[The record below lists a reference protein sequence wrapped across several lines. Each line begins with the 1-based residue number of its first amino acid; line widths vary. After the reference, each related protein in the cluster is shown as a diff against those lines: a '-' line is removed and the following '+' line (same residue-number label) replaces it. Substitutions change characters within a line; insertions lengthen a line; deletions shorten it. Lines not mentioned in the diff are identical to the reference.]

1 MIFYYPVPSA
11 RIPAM
16 NLGGRS
22 TMRISGMGEK
32 SVVVCIRR
40 LPALVSILLASAVQ
54 AFPCDQPIM
63 ISNWSF
69 CATANVSD
77 EGGDADWKIVP
88 AWTREKAISAYFGND
103 PRLLANHGLCNAK
116 FHRVVLCQP
125 GWQTGNPDECS
136 YLVCSGY
143 YSSLVGKEERED
155 YLRDHPTAQ

>member
-1 MIFYYPVPSA
+1 MRKFGMREKGAMIY
-11 RIPAM
+11 
-16 NLGGRS
+16 GQ
-22 TMRISGMGEK
+22 
-32 SVVVCIRR
+32 R
-40 LPALVSILLASAVQ
+40 LLALVSILLGSTVQ
-54 AFPCDQPIM
+54 AFACDQPVV

-69 CATANVSD
+69 CATGNVSA
-77 EGGDADWKIVP
+77 EGGAADWKVVP

-143 YSSLVGKEERED
+143 YSSLFGKEEREA
-155 YLRDHPTAQ
+155 YERDFPAEQ

>member
-1 MIFYYPVPSA
+1 MRKFGMKEKG
-11 RIPAM
+11 AM
-16 NLGGRS
+16 VHGQ
-22 TMRISGMGEK
+22 
-32 SVVVCIRR
+32 R
-40 LPALVSILLASAVQ
+40 LLALVSILLGSAVQ
-54 AFPCDQPIM
+54 AFACDQPVV

-69 CATANVSD
+69 CATGNVSA
-77 EGGDADWKIVP
+77 EGGAADWKIVP

-143 YSSLVGKEERED
+143 YSSLFGKEEREA
-155 YLRDHPTAQ
+155 YERDFPAEQ

>member
-1 MIFYYPVPSA
+1 MRKFGMKEKGAMIY
-11 RIPAM
+11 
-16 NLGGRS
+16 GQ
-22 TMRISGMGEK
+22 
-32 SVVVCIRR
+32 R
-40 LPALVSILLASAVQ
+40 LLALVSILLGSAVQ
-54 AFPCDQPIM
+54 AFACDQPVV

-69 CATANVSD
+69 CATGNVSA
-77 EGGDADWKIVP
+77 EGGAADWKVVP

-143 YSSLVGKEERED
+143 YSSLFGKEEREA
-155 YLRDHPTAQ
+155 YERDFPAEQ

>member
-1 MIFYYPVPSA
+1 
-11 RIPAM
+11 M

-88 AWTREKAISAYFGND
+88 AWTRRK
-103 PRLLANHGLCNAK
+103 P
-116 FHRVVLCQP
+116 
-125 GWQTGNPDECS
+125 
-136 YLVCSGY
+136 
-143 YSSLVGKEERED
+143 
-155 YLRDHPTAQ
+155 

>member
-1 MIFYYPVPSA
+1 MRTFGM
-11 RIPAM
+11 RKKGAM
-16 NLGGRS
+16 VYGQRLLALG
-22 TMRISGMGEK
+22 
-32 SVVVCIRR
+32 
-40 LPALVSILLASAVQ
+40 SILLGSTAQ
-54 AFPCDQPIM
+54 AFACDQPVV

-69 CATANVSD
+69 CATGNVSA
-77 EGGDADWKIVP
+77 EGGAADWKVVP

-143 YSSLVGKEERED
+143 YSSLFGKEEREA
-155 YLRDHPTAQ
+155 YERDFPAKQ